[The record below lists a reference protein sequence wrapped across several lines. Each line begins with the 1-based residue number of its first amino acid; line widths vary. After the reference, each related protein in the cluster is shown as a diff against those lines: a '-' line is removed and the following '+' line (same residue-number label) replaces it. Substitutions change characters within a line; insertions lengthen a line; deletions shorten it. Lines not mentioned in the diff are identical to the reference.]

1 MRILLLEDDV
11 MIAEALSGTLKAAG
25 FAVDWVADGVLA
37 ESALSQH
44 SYTLALLDI
53 GVPRLDGLAVLRHLR
68 QKNHLP
74 AIVITARDSV
84 EDRIA
89 GLDSGADDYVV
100 KPFDPSELLA
110 RIRAV
115 IRRHGGQSQPVLSNG
130 HISLNPATREVFV
143 GEQVHRLSA
152 REYSLL
158 YSLLVQPG
166 VILSRTELEES
177 LYGWNE
183 EVESNAVEVI
193 IHSIRKKLG
202 NDAIKNI
209 RGLGWMVSKQG

>member
-37 ESALSQH
+37 ESALAQH

-53 GVPRLDGLAVLRHLR
+53 GVPRLDGLAVLRRLR
-68 QKNHLP
+68 QTQHLP
-74 AIVITARDSV
+74 AIVITARDAI

-115 IRRHGGQSQPVLSNG
+115 IRRHGGQSQPILSNG
-130 HISLNPATREVFV
+130 RISLNPATREVFT

-166 VILSRTELEES
+166 VILSRAELEES

-193 IHSIRKKLG
+193 IHGIRKKLG
-202 NDAIKNI
+202 NDVIKNI
-209 RGLGWMVSKQG
+209 RGLGWMVSKHG